1 MTDEEL
7 KGLLEAN
14 AAENRRHFNETADR
28 LSAENRHFF
37 ELATE
42 GLRQEIQLVA
52 EGVVQTRKCSRGRPP
67 IMRAGSNAR

>member
-14 AAENRRHFNETADR
+14 AAENRGHFNETADR

-52 EGVVQTRKCSRGRPP
+52 EGVVQTRDELARTTADHADR
-67 IMRAGSNAR
+67 SNAR